1 MALRLGTR
9 GSPLALAQARSV
21 ATRLEGV
28 ELVPIRTA
36 GDEPRAT
43 GARTPGTDG
52 PSDRGAMEDKSRF
65 VRAIER
71 ALLDGEVDLAV
82 HSAKDLPSE
91 LPEGLR
97 IASVPRRAEAADAF
111 VGDADALATVPEG
124 ARIGTSSLRRRSQLL
139 AARPDL
145 EPVAL
150 RGNVDTRLRRL
161 ESGDFDGIVIAA
173 AGLHR
178 LDRADEISFL
188 FDPAEMTPA
197 AGQGTLALELR
208 ADDEQTSALV
218 AELTDPASATEL
230 AAERS
235 LIAALEASCNSP
247 IGARARQS
255 NECLTIDAYVG
266 LPDGS
271 EWVRDSVEGEASDSE
286 GLGLELATRLS
297 TAGAR
302 ELLERAEQVA
312 A

>member
-1 MALRLGTR
+1 MGELSAQKLAEIIAR
-9 GSPLALAQARSV
+9 GSTKRRPDDGA
-21 ATRLEGV
+21 
-28 ELVPIRTA
+28 P
-36 GDEPRAT
+36 PRFA
-43 GARTPGTDG
+43 
-52 PSDRGAMEDKSRF
+52 
-65 VRAIER
+65 
-71 ALLDGEVDLAV
+71 
-82 HSAKDLPSE
+82 
-91 LPEGLR
+91 
-97 IASVPRRAEAADAF
+97 
-111 VGDADALATVPEG
+111 VGDRVRTRNDHP
-124 ARIGTSSLRRRSQLL
+124 
-139 AARPDL
+139 PHH
-145 EPVAL
+145 
-150 RGNVDTRLRRL
+150 TRLRRL

-255 NECLTIDAYVG
+255 NERLTIDAYVG